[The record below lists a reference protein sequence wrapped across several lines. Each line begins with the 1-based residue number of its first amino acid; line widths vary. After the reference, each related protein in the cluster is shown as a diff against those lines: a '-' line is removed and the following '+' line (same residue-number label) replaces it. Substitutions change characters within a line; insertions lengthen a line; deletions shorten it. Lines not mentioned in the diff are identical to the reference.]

1 MRRAWL
7 PVFFILILGLNLG
20 WVSTFAQSGES
31 PLVWQANN
39 MLMRLTDAGPQ
50 PFSGCQPEELMI
62 SRLILSPD
70 GRYFAVTIQPT
81 ILADRLQELGGVG
94 GGALPTAVWL
104 CDIATETGQ
113 VIAQQPDNFSFLQS
127 DQPDSWTS
135 YGDPVW
141 SPDGQRLAMT
151 TLSAD
156 IQAPGT
162 NGIMIYNVADGTQTR
177 FNLDA
182 SLPLVAGV
190 PSPLFSLWGPD
201 GIFVFLPTL
210 DETSD
215 FAYVEYALLYTPEG
229 VLLAQFDI
237 TGPEGDFIIDRRL
250 IRDTDD
256 QVRPGLLYGTA
267 GMWQL
272 LNVQTG
278 QLNIMNGLP
287 EYYTPLLPEGVSLV
301 EVPRVD
307 TYTFDYLLL
316 DPSGQ
321 FSEAPFLTGLDPRR
335 LAISR
340 NGQQV
345 AVATAALDVYAGGQV
360 QSLSDTE
367 GFADDF
373 NASVIWAPMA
383 WRVQSNIP

>member
-7 PVFFILILGLNLG
+7 MFFFVLMLGLNVG
-20 WVSTFAQSGES
+20 WGGVLAQSSES
-31 PLVWQANN
+31 PLIWQANN
-39 MLMRLTDAGPQ
+39 TLMRLTDAGPQ
-50 PFSGCQPEELMI
+50 PFTGCQPEELMI
-62 SRLILSPD
+62 SRLVLSPD
-70 GRYFAVTIQPT
+70 GRHFAVTIQPKV
-81 ILADRLQELGGVG
+81 LADRLQELGGVG

-104 CDIATETGQ
+104 CDIAAETGQ
-113 VIAQQPDNFSFLQS
+113 MIAQQPDDFSFLQS

-135 YGDPVW
+135 YSDPVW
-141 SPDGQRLAMT
+141 SPEGQRLAMT
-151 TLSAD
+151 TLSVD
-156 IQAPGT
+156 VEAPGT
-162 NGIMIYNVADGTQTR
+162 NGIMIHNVTDGTQTR
-177 FNLDA
+177 FELDA

-190 PSPLFSLWGPD
+190 PSPLFSLWGPE

-210 DETSD
+210 DEANN

-229 VLLAQFDI
+229 ALREQFDI
-237 TGPEGDFIIDRRL
+237 TGPDGDFIIERRL

-256 QVRPGLLYGTA
+256 QVRLGLLYGTV
-267 GMWQL
+267 GMWQM
-272 LNVQTG
+272 LNIRTG
-278 QLNIMNGLP
+278 QLNVMNGLP

-321 FSEAPFLTGLDPRR
+321 FAEAPFLTGLDPRR
-335 LAISR
+335 LAISP

-345 AVATAALDVYAGGQV
+345 AVATGTLDLFAGGQV
-360 QSLSDTE
+360 QSLSGTE

-373 NASVIWAPMA
+373 NASVIWTPTA
-383 WRVQSNIP
+383 WRVQPNIP